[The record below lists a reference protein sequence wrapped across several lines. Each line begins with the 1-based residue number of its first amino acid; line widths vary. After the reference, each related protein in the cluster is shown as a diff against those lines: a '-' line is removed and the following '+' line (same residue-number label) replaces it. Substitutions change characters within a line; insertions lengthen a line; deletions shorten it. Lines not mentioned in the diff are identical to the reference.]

1 VNVIVKPLPN
11 QPDATNNSP
20 ICSGGT
26 LILNNVLTTPSATY
40 AWNGPNGYSSS
51 QLNPSIAPS
60 QVSHSG
66 IYTITVDLAGCKKSD
81 TTMVTINKTPDKPI
95 LTSNSPL
102 HVGDA
107 AIKLNI
113 TNPDG
118 AATYTWSGPNSFST
132 SAVNP
137 VLNNVVKN
145 MGGKYIVIANI
156 AGCTSSDSIIVQVD
170 ENIVT
175 EGKSFII
182 TPNPNKG
189 IFSVL
194 ATVETDSDLPFNI
207 YASDGKLVYSDVL
220 KPVNKKVVQTVDVS
234 GKLATGIYRIK
245 IRVDG
250 KTSTYNLL
258 IGQ

>member
-1 VNVIVKPLPN
+1 M
-11 QPDATNNSP
+11 
-20 ICSGGT
+20 
-26 LILNNVLTTPSATY
+26 LNNVLTTPSATY
-40 AWNGPNGYSSS
+40 AWTGPNGFSSS
-51 QLNPSIAPS
+51 QLNPNITSS
-60 QVSHSG
+60 QVSNSG
-66 IYTITVDLAGCKKSD
+66 IYTITVDLAGCKRSD
-81 TTMVTINKTPDKPI
+81 TTLVTINKTPDKPI
-95 LTSNSPL
+95 LSSNSPL

-107 AIKLNI
+107 FIKLNI
-113 TNPDG
+113 NNPDV
-118 AATYTWSGPNSFST
+118 AANYTWSGPNSFST
-132 SAVNP
+132 TAVNP

-145 MGGKYIVIANI
+145 MGGKYIVVASI

-170 ENIVT
+170 DNPVT

-189 IFSVL
+189 IFTIL
-194 ATVETDSDLPFNI
+194 ASVETDSDMPLNI